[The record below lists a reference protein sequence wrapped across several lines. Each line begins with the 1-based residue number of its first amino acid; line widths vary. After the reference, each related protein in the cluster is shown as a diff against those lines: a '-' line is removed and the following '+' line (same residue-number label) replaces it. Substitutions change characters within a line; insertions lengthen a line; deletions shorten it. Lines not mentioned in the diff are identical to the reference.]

1 MHISLKNG
9 YACKEY
15 TLNILGGVD
24 MKIPIKIYIIS
35 LISIAFLFSS
45 FATSCKSVKKVNKN
59 GFQASEIK
67 TSTDIPTIEEV
78 VTKLCS
84 NEFGGR
90 RTFSTGNEKAGEYI
104 ANIFHKIGLSPLNG
118 NSYFHKY
125 RQEVSYSTEEEAKEA
140 SKDKEEPYKI
150 VSNVVGF
157 INGTN
162 SEKAIMISAHYD
174 SLGIKNG
181 NIYRGALDNASGV
194 AALIKLANMLKEASL
209 KNAFE
214 TNIIFCAFNGEEQL
228 YAGSSAFVKQL
239 KTMTWYK
246 NMYNIY
252 IDCIGAKNGGKIVF
266 AKDSKYSQKL
276 YDAITLSM
284 NRNNIDFEE
293 TKQILGSDNRSFEK
307 AKKPN
312 ICISQESLR
321 KWANKPVDNPDVLD
335 YIQIEKIAIALFDFI
350 KSNDE
355 TLI

>member
-1 MHISLKNG
+1 
-9 YACKEY
+9 
-15 TLNILGGVD
+15 
-24 MKIPIKIYIIS
+24 MKSPIKIYIIS
-35 LISIAFLFSS
+35 LISIAFLFST
-45 FATSCKSVKKVNKN
+45 FTTSCKSVKKVNEN
-59 GFQASEIK
+59 GLQASEIK
-67 TSTDIPTIEEV
+67 TSTDIPSIEEV

-104 ANIFHKIGLSPLNG
+104 ANIFHKIGLSSLSK
-118 NSYFHKY
+118 NSYFYKY
-125 RQEVSYSTEEEAKEA
+125 RQEVSYSTEEAKGA
-140 SKDKEEPYKI
+140 SKDKEELYKI
-150 VSNVVGF
+150 VNNVVGF

-162 SEKAIMISAHYD
+162 SGKAIIISAHYD
-174 SLGIKNG
+174 SLGTKNG

-246 NMYNIY
+246 NMYNIN
-252 IDCIGAKNGGKIVF
+252 IDCIGAKNGRKIVF

-276 YDAITLSM
+276 YGAITLSM

-321 KWANKPVDNPDVLD
+321 GWANKPVDNPDILD
-335 YIQIEKIAIALFDFI
+335 YIQIEKITIALFDFI
-350 KSNDE
+350 TSNDE